1 MIRCIFGRQHRP
13 LKILLY
19 TNLVKAGDEVFI
31 RQLMDKLEEKA
42 MEVGVMHAGL
52 LDLLGFVRPGEA
64 YPLVTS
70 RAEVELFSPDF
81 ILSLGGDGTML
92 KAASL
97 ACEAKVPLLGIN
109 LGRLGFLSNVE
120 KMHVDQAIDKLAAGQ
135 YMIEERSMLA
145 VTGNKPL
152 FTAQPYALNDFTLH
166 KRDTSSMITI
176 HTYIDDEFLNT
187 YWADGLIVA
196 TPTGSTGY
204 SLACGGPIIFPG
216 SRSFVITPIAPHNLN
231 MRPLVIRDDV
241 RISFAIEGRAENFLC
256 TMDSRYET
264 ITDEYKI
271 TVHKAAYTTRLVV
284 LEGMRYMATMREKLL
299 WGLDKRN

>member
-1 MIRCIFGRQHRP
+1 M
-13 LKILLY
+13 KILLY

-31 RQLMDKLEEKA
+31 RQLMDKLEEKGI
-42 MEVGVMHAGL
+42 EVGVMHPGL
-52 LDLLGFVRPGEA
+52 LDLLGFVRPGVVFQLISNA
-64 YPLVTS
+64 Q
-70 RAEVELFSPDF
+70 EVQQFAPDF

-92 KAASL
+92 KAAAQ
-97 ACEAKVPLLGIN
+97 ACEARIPLLGIN
-109 LGRLGFLSNVE
+109 LGRLGFLSSVE
-120 KMHVDQAIDKLAAGQ
+120 KMHVNQAIDKLAAEQ
-135 YMIEERSMLA
+135 YIIEERSMLA

-152 FTAQPYALNDFTLH
+152 FTDQPYALNDFTLH
-166 KRDTSSMITI
+166 KRDTSSMISI
-176 HTYIDDEFLNT
+176 HTFIDDEFLNT

-271 TVHKAAYTTRLVV
+271 TIHKAAYTTRLVV

>member
-1 MIRCIFGRQHRP
+1 

-31 RQLMDKLEEKA
+31 RQLMDKLEEKGI
-42 MEVGVMHAGL
+42 EVGVMHAGL
-52 LDLLGFVRPGEA
+52 LDLLGFVRPGVVFQLINSA
-64 YPLVTS
+64 M
-70 RAEVELFSPDF
+70 EVQQFAPDF

-92 KAASL
+92 KAAAQ
-97 ACEAKVPLLGIN
+97 ACEARVPLLGIN
-109 LGRLGFLSNVE
+109 LGRLGFLSSVE
-120 KMHVDQAIDKLAAGQ
+120 KMHVNQAIDKLAAGQ
-135 YMIEERSMLA
+135 YIIEERSMLA

-152 FTAQPYALNDFTLH
+152 FGDQPYALNDFTLH
-166 KRDTSSMITI
+166 KRDTSSMISI
-176 HTYIDDEFLNT
+176 HTFIDDEFLNT

-256 TMDSRYET
+256 TMDSRYES

-271 TVHKAAYTTRLVV
+271 TIHKAAYTTRLVV

>member
-1 MIRCIFGRQHRP
+1 
-13 LKILLY
+13 
-19 TNLVKAGDEVFI
+19 
-31 RQLMDKLEEKA
+31 MDKLEEKA

-120 KMHVDQAIDKLAAGQ
+120 KMHVDQAIDKLAAEQ
-135 YMIEERSMLA
+135 YVIEERSMLA

>member
-1 MIRCIFGRQHRP
+1 M
-13 LKILLY
+13 KVLLY
-19 TNLVKAGDEVFI
+19 TNLVKSGDEVFI
-31 RQLMDKLEEKA
+31 RQLMDKLEEKGIA
-42 MEVGVMHAGL
+42 IAVMHPGL
-52 LDLLGFVRPGEA
+52 LDILSVVRPGVPYVFVSDA
-64 YPLVTS
+64 PGVAQS
-70 RAEVELFSPDF
+70 GADA

-92 KAASL
+92 KAAAL
-97 ACEAKVPLLGIN
+97 ACEARIPLLGIN
-109 LGRLGFLSNVE
+109 LGRLGFLSSVEKSNVE
-120 KMHVDQAIDKLAAGQ
+120 AAIEKLSAGH
-135 YMIEERSMLA
+135 YTIEERSMLA
-145 VTGNKPL
+145 IEGNRPL
-152 FTAQPYALNDFTLH
+152 FTKQPYALNDFTLH
-166 KRDTSSMITI
+166 KRDTSSMISI
-176 HTYIDDEFLNT
+176 HTFINDEFLNT

-241 RISFAIEGRAENFLC
+241 EISFAIEGRAENFLC

-271 TVHKAAYTTRLVV
+271 TIRKADFTTRLIQ